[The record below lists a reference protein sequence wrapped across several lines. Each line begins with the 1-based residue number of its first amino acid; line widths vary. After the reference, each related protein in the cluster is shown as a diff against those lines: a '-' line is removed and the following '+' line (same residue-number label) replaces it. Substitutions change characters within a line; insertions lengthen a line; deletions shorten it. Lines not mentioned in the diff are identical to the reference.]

1 MMYEVRRLLAL
12 EVLNTA
18 GKIKPRI
25 DPRLPDGQWSEEL
38 LSTLTA
44 VISSNRAT
52 IKSGFISRWQ
62 DNCTSYKDARSAISA
77 VSFAV
82 LYALLGAALCDLR
95 CRFGGPDNG
104 CLPAL
109 VGRAA
114 RVRDRDPL
122 RRASRSIYVASA
134 DEPTTATAPVVAFLR
149 LFLAEI
155 FASRLDW
162 QLEKLLC
169 CPMMRAEYPSLP

>member
-1 MMYEVRRLLAL
+1 MKYFNLHNPDDNSTPPGLFSELVEFSRNTSTMMYEVRRLLAL

-62 DNCTSYKDARSAISA
+62 DNCTSYLAGQ
-77 VSFAV
+77 
-82 LYALLGAALCDLR
+82 LH
-95 CRFGGPDNG
+95 
-104 CLPAL
+104 
-109 VGRAA
+109 
-114 RVRDRDPL
+114 
-122 RRASRSIYVASA
+122 
-134 DEPTTATAPVVAFLR
+134 VV
-149 LFLAEI
+149 
-155 FASRLDW
+155 
-162 QLEKLLC
+162 
-169 CPMMRAEYPSLP
+169 